1 MDPEKYIDEI
11 TDSIMLEVEHGTFHE
26 MWDKLRHPT
35 RKKIQDKAKDAMID
49 RHDDITTHNIQTI
62 DSLLDAFE
70 LYKGAVVSSYRSGL
84 PIKDTEIDWL
94 DQQAGTIDTLIRS
107 IEDPEFKSRR
117 DGDRSQWVIDK

>member
-49 RHDDITTHNIQTI
+49 RHDDITTHNIKTI

-70 LYKGAVVSSYRSGL
+70 LYKGAVMSSYRSGL
-84 PIKDTEIDWL
+84 PITYDEADGL

-107 IEDPEFKSRR
+107 IDDPEFKSRR
-117 DGDRSQWVIDK
+117 DGDRSRVLQPV